1 MTVPSGIL
9 VIGYGNTLR
18 QDDSA
23 GPRVA
28 EQVAALG
35 LPGVD
40 TLICP
45 QLSPEHAEAVAQ
57 AAAVVFVDASADA
70 RQGGRLRLVL
80 PDESPQ
86 LMTHAADP
94 GKMLALA
101 RDVYGHAP
109 RAWVLPVPAQNFG
122 FGEEVSAVTRLGI
135 AAAVR
140 AVGRLAQRKQGHAP
154 MMAGVGIART
164 GLWAGSEIL

>member
-1 MTVPSGIL
+1 L

-18 QDDSA
+18 QDDGA

-35 LPGVD
+35 LPGVS
-40 TLICP
+40 TLVCP

-57 AAAVVFVDASADA
+57 AAAVVFVDASATA
-70 RQGGRLRLVL
+70 RQGGRLRPVE
-80 PDESPQ
+80 PDASPQ

-101 RDVYGHAP
+101 REVYGQVP
-109 RAWVLPVPAQNFG
+109 RAWVLPVPGQNFG
-122 FGEEVSAVTRLGI
+122 FGEEVSAGTRLGI

-140 AVGRLAQRKQGHAP
+140 AVGRLARREQGLQDRPGRPSANP
-154 MMAGVGIART
+154 PLGREG
-164 GLWAGSEIL
+164 